1 MIKKIWKYLLGGLA
15 GAVLCGAVV
24 GGVVSC
30 SNGNQTQ
37 TTQSTQKTDTTKPE
51 ANKPT
56 TSTAP
61 SNQTQTTKPVSKP
74 TTSTAAYELI
84 NRINTSSI
92 AYKNPTQQNT
102 TEMSM
107 VATKQPDNYATLI
120 NKPNN
125 VIISVLGHQEAVI
138 NVKNDTSTN
147 DEPNITLNLNPNSD
161 FYKQVLN
168 GTSNLTELN
177 NLINFSTTNKSTDKF
192 DINNLSLNHA
202 GNVVP
207 TNSWT
212 FSLKD
217 FVPTFASGEYGNTSS
232 DIGATNNGLTVLA
245 NLNTFWTDIHAKNPT
260 ATFTFTNELYWI
272 TEKNGKK
279 LVQQV
284 PFKLTIDLLPLVQF
298 SNQHPTI
305 QITNQKTGAWELTN
319 LPKEDAPEF
328 IYTDGMWATNYNYFE
343 SPAPNQYYSI
353 PLPKTSV
360 PYVYINAQNMIVVG
374 TTSESV
380 L

>member
-51 ANKPT
+51 AN
-56 TSTAP
+56 
-61 SNQTQTTKPVSKP
+61 KP

-138 NVKNDTSTN
+138 NVKSDTSTN

-168 GTSNLTELN
+168 GTDNLTELN
-177 NLINFSTTNKSTDKF
+177 NLINLSTTNKSTATF

-212 FSLKD
+212 LSLKD
-217 FVPTFASGEYGNTSS
+217 FVPTFGGGKYGNTSS
-232 DIGATNNGLTVLA
+232 YIGATNNGLTVLA

-272 TEKNGKK
+272 IPEKNGKQ
-279 LVQQV
+279 LVKQV
-284 PFKLTIDLLPLVQF
+284 PFNLTIDLLPLVQF

-328 IYTDGMWATNYNYFE
+328 IYTDGMWATNSNYF
-343 SPAPNQYYSI
+343 YYQTYPI
-353 PLPKTSV
+353 QLPKTSV
-360 PYVYINAQNMIVVG
+360 PYIYVNAQNMIVVG
-374 TTSESV
+374 TTSQSV
-380 L
+380 IK

>member
-56 TSTAP
+56 TSP
-61 SNQTQTTKPVSKP
+61 
-74 TTSTAAYELI
+74 AAYELI

-92 AYKNPTQQNT
+92 AYKNPQAQTTNT
-102 TEMSM
+102 ISM

-147 DEPNITLNLNPNSD
+147 DEPNIMLNLNPNSD

-192 DINNLSLNHA
+192 DINNLSINSL
-202 GNVVP
+202 GDVVQ

-260 ATFTFTNELYWI
+260 ATFTFTNELYLS
-272 TEKNGKK
+272 NGK
-279 LVQQV
+279 QV
-284 PFKLTIDLLPLVQF
+284 PFNLTIDLLPLVQF
-298 SNQHPTI
+298 SKQHPTI

-353 PLPKTSV
+353 KLPKTSV
-360 PYVYINAQNMIVVG
+360 PYVYINAQKMIVVG
-374 TTSESV
+374 TTSQSV
-380 L
+380 IK